1 MADGRWWRVFGVA
14 LVPVAVAGLAGCSG
28 GGGSSTV
35 SSPATGGPAASG
47 PAVSGPAVG
56 NSAAAAAAGLFSESR
71 LRGALL
77 TRVNGVAAIAPAS
90 TGEYAAL
97 SAASTG
103 RPVANVVQRSLSG
116 CAGAAPAGFGW
127 AILAQAPA
135 AAVTFRVGGNAV
147 SEVLIA
153 SSAGSASAVLAGRV
167 PAGCAKY
174 QVKVAGKTVKYR
186 LTDKAVTGIGQQAR
200 VLNILASGS
209 ASVNQWSLV
218 YQGAGFVGTVTVI
231 GPNASEAAVRE
242 LARQAYAFAAKSLA

>member
-1 MADGRWWRVFGVA
+1 MRDGRWWRVLVGG

-28 GGGSSTV
+28 GGGSS
-35 SSPATGGPAASG
+35 AASG
-47 PAVSGPAVG
+47 SVTGAAA
-56 NSAAAAAAGLFSESR
+56 SAAATAGLFSAAQ

-77 TRVNGVAAIAPAS
+77 TRVNGVTAITPVRV
-90 TGEYAAL
+90 GEYGTL

-103 RPVANVVQRSLSG
+103 RPAAEAVQVSPSMCG
-116 CAGAAPAGFGW
+116 GAAAAGFGS

-153 SSAGSASAVLAGRV
+153 SSAGTASAVLAGRV
-167 PAGCAKY
+167 PAECAKY
-174 QVKVAGKTVKYR
+174 QGKVAGKIVKYG
-186 LTDKAVTGIGQQAR
+186 LTVKAVTGIGQQAR
-200 VLNILASGS
+200 VLNLRTAGP
-209 ASVNQWSLV
+209 APVNRWSLV

-242 LARQAYAFAAKSLA
+242 LAQQAYAFAARSLA

>member
-28 GGGSSTV
+28 GGSSTASSPAV
-35 SSPATGGPAASG
+35 SSPAMGSPAAG
-47 PAVSGPAVG
+47 RPAGG
-56 NSAAAAAAGLFSESR
+56 NSAGAAAAGMFTEAQ